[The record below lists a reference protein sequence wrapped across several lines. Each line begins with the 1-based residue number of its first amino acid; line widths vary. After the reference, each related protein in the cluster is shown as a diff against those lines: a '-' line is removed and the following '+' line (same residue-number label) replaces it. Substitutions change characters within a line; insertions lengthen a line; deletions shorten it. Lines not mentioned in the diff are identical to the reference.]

1 MDYLV
6 MEFLEGETLASRPS
20 KGPLPLE
27 QTLKYAIQ
35 IADAL
40 DKAHRDLKPGNI
52 MITKPDAAVL
62 ADQPL
67 AAGRR
72 RKLTSRRLNLVDSFS
87 NIRTLK

>member
-40 DKAHRDLKPGNI
+40 DKAHRERH
-52 MITKPDAAVL
+52 DA
-62 ADQPL
+62 PRSK
-67 AAGRR
+67 AG
-72 RKLTSRRLNLVDSFS
+72 
-87 NIRTLK
+87 